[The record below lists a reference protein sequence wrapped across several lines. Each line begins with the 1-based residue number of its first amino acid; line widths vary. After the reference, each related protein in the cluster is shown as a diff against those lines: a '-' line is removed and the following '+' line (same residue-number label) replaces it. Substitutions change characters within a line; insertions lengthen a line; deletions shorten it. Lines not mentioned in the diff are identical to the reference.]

1 MTRIDSAR
9 RRLLRTPRPV
19 SRGRTGQGVPA
30 RRHAGTGWIVRQT
43 GFYVIERLVAFS
55 VRRRWLV
62 LVAAALITV
71 AGVVAA
77 AHLFR
82 INTDVERLI
91 EPSVSWRQDEIAFEK
106 AFPQRTNLVAA
117 VIDGETPEIA
127 EEAAAR
133 FAEALKSHRSEIET
147 VYRPDGGPFFDR
159 NGLLL
164 MSQEELEQTTQRLI
178 EQQGLLGPLAADPSL
193 RGVMRVLNLG
203 VKGVKS
209 GDAKLEDLAQPMTQI
224 DETLRKVLDGQRA
237 RMSWQTLLA
246 GGRSETTDKRKFVMI
261 QPVLDYNALEPG
273 REATKLIRR
282 VAAEQNIDAAHGLRI
297 RLTGP
302 VAVADDEF
310 ATLADDAFLNYSL
323 TTAAIVLFLW
333 LALRSGPLVVAVLIT
348 TFSGLVVTAALGL
361 AMVGELNPISVAFA
375 ALFVGLGID
384 FGIQFAVRY
393 RADRYELG
401 NVEAALRGAARGVGW
416 SLTLAAISLLAGFFA
431 FLPTQFR
438 GVSELGLIAG
448 VGMIVAYLFALTLL
462 PALIAVFNPRGE
474 KRAVET
480 TWMAGVDHWIV
491 EHRKWVLIFVGLIT
505 LAGIP
510 LLLKLPFDSNPMHL
524 RSPKVES
531 IATYLDLIKDPATS
545 PNSIDVLAPNVDAV
559 PALSKRLEGLDAV
572 AKVISIDTF
581 VPRDQDQKLATIQET
596 AQLLAPALNPVR
608 KPPPPTDAENVKALK
623 ETAAALKSIANGD
636 SAGAKAADRLS
647 GTLDTLA
654 AAQAE
659 KREAASVALT
669 TDLKTLMSRLS
680 GLLDPKKITL
690 DNLPKPLKA
699 EWVTSDGRARI
710 EVHPKGDSNDDEVL
724 RRFAKEVQTVDPHA
738 TGAPIATTESS
749 YTILGAFVQAG
760 LTALALIF
768 ILLSVA
774 LRKPWDVAMTLGPLV
789 LATLWTLM
797 ALKVIGMPLNFA
809 NIIALPLMLAV
820 GVAFHIYYVIAWR
833 AGVVDML
840 ASSLTRAIF
849 FSALTTGT
857 AFGSLMLSSHPG
869 TASMGELLALSLF
882 FTLIAAFFVVPAFL
896 GPPPKQPDAD
906 RPEGT
911 EAGRQSGEVARE
923 HAAVK

>member
-1 MTRIDSAR
+1 M
-9 RRLLRTPRPV
+9 
-19 SRGRTGQGVPA
+19 
-30 RRHAGTGWIVRQT
+30 
-43 GFYVIERLVAFS
+43 IERLVAFS

-62 LVAAALITV
+62 LVAAALLTV
-71 AGVVAA
+71 AGVGAA

-91 EPSVSWRQDEIAFEK
+91 EPSVSWRKDEIAFEK

-133 FAEALKSHRSEIET
+133 FAEALKAHRSEIET

-193 RGVMRVLNLG
+193 RGVMRVLSLG

-209 GDAKLEDLAQPMTQI
+209 GDAKLEDLAQPMEQI
-224 DETLRKVLDGQRA
+224 DGTLRKVLDGQRA

-246 GGRSETTDKRKFVMI
+246 GGRSETTDTRKFVMI

-282 VAAEQNIDAAHGLRI
+282 LAAEQNIDAAHGLRI

-333 LALRSGPLVVAVLIT
+333 LALRSGPLVISVLIT
-348 TFSGLVVTAALGL
+348 TFAGLVVTAALGL
-361 AMVGELNPISVAFA
+361 IMVGELNPISVAFA

-401 NVEAALRGAARGVGW
+401 SVDAALRGAARGVGW
-416 SLTLAAISLLAGFFA
+416 SLTLAAVSLLAGFFA

-448 VGMIVAYLFALTLL
+448 VGMIVAYLFSLTLL

-480 TWMAGVDHWIV
+480 TWMAGVDHWII
-491 EHRKWVLIFVGLIT
+491 EHRKWVLIFVGVIT
-505 LAGIP
+505 VAGIP

-596 AQLLAPALNPVR
+596 AQLLAPALNPAR

-623 ETAAALKSIANGD
+623 ETAAALKTIANGD
-636 SAGAKAADRLS
+636 SAGAKGADRLS

-654 AAQAE
+654 AAPAE

-896 GPPPKQPDAD
+896 GPPPKQPDAE
-906 RPEGT
+906 RPEGK
-911 EAGRQSGEVARE
+911 EAGRPPGTVARE
-923 HAAVK
+923 HATVK